1 MRTKLIKIWSIGG
14 ITGSLTG
21 LLFFLTTFLLSN
33 DNLLTLPEFII
44 AMISPAAVSIVV
56 GRATHFNVPILMGVA
71 YMTLLVP
78 LLGPMFGGPGPSIK
92 VVVTI
97 LILGLAGGIVWSS
110 PVVIWNWIKRK

>member
-1 MRTKLIKIWSIGG
+1 M
-14 ITGSLTG
+14 
-21 LLFFLTTFLLSN
+21 
-33 DNLLTLPEFII
+33 TLPEFII
-44 AMISPAAVSIVV
+44 ALISPAAVSIVV

>member
-1 MRTKLIKIWSIGG
+1 
-14 ITGSLTG
+14 
-21 LLFFLTTFLLSN
+21 
-33 DNLLTLPEFII
+33 
-44 AMISPAAVSIVV
+44 
-56 GRATHFNVPILMGVA
+56 MGVA

-97 LILGLAGGIVWSS
+97 LILGLVGGIVWSS